1 MDFGFRAGRPPH
13 VEGART
19 LVVAAAILWGG
30 FFVILNIG
38 WPGSVMEHPVERALR
53 RIVTCGAGFGVSLAM
68 VPFLARVASLSI
80 ARQAALGLGLSLVAQ
95 LAHAV
100 FRLAVFHMIDP
111 LWGPPTW
118 DIFLVGLQGGGWVFP
133 MWCAICLAVMSH
145 ARAAALSGGA
155 PPAPACTSSDL
166 WTVEGRRRVRVPLEE
181 VVLLTAE
188 GDYVRLWCPSRQYLV
203 RGRLK
208 DIAGLLPADRYMR
221 VHRSTVVRLDAARA
235 MERAGSAW
243 RLRLADGLE
252 AQVSRAM
259 GAEVRRRIA
268 RA

>member
-1 MDFGFRAGRPPH
+1 MDFGFRAGRPPC

-19 LVVAAAILWGG
+19 LVVAAAILWGC
-30 FFVILNIG
+30 FFVIINIG
-38 WPGSVMEHPVERALR
+38 WPGAVMEHPVERALR
-53 RIVTCGAGFGVSLAM
+53 RIVTCGAGFGFSLAM
-68 VPFLARVASLSI
+68 TPFLARVACLSI
-80 ARQAALGLGLSLVAQ
+80 ARQAAFGLGLSLVAQ

-118 DIFLVGLQGGGWVFP
+118 NIFLVGLQGGGWVFP

-145 ARAAALSGGA
+145 ARAAALSSGAPLA
-155 PPAPACTSSDL
+155 PPAAGL
-166 WTVEGRRRVRVPLEE
+166 WTVEGRRRVRVPLDE

-188 GDYVRLWCPSRQYLV
+188 GDYVRLWSPSRQYLV

-208 DIAGLLPADRYMR
+208 DLAGLLPADRYMR

-235 MERAGSAW
+235 MERSGSAW